1 MANWNVHLDSGS
13 VKVIYDAGYFVTKTE
28 VIFYKKGQ
36 NGISPLNLPD
46 SSFLHYVRKSRAS
59 NGNKNK

>member
-36 NGISPLNLPD
+36 KRNKSNELARFKL
-46 SSFLHYVRKSRAS
+46 SSLRPKKQ
-59 NGNKNK
+59 GKQWEQK